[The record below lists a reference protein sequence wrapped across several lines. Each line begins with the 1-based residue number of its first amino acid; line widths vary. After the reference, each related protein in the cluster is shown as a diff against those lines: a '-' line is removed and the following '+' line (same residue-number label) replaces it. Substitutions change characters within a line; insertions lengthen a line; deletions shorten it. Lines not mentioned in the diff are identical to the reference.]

1 MTVKADVLND
11 NLLSDAWEI
20 FLYDHLND
28 KWRYV
33 SYQYM

>member
-20 FLYDHLND
+20 FLYDLTD